1 MFWWVGDTIFPFS
14 YVLDSV
20 DKIFSSFAIFNI
32 VKEGRPFGMAV
43 ADASCNQGY
52 VLYAIP
58 PEDIDTLYYTD
69 IDAYRD
75 GV

>member
-1 MFWWVGDTIFPFS
+1 
-14 YVLDSV
+14 
-20 DKIFSSFAIFNI
+20 
-32 VKEGRPFGMAV
+32 MAV